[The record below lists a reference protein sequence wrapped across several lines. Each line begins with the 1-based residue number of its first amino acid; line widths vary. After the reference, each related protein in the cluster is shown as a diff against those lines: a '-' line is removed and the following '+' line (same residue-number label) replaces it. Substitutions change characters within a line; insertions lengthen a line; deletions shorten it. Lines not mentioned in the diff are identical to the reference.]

1 MTQQEKTEF
10 LETKGE
16 DWLSDYE
23 EGQVALDVY
32 QTDDN
37 MIIKAPIAGVKKE
50 DLDVEVTDEV
60 VIIKGERRE
69 QEEKTVDN
77 YFTQEC
83 YWGAFTRSYVLPV
96 AVDSSR
102 AKAVL
107 KDGILTVTIP
117 KLEKTKTRT
126 LKVEAE

>member
-1 MTQQEKTEF
+1 MVQKEEKEL
-10 LETKGE
+10 LETSE
-16 DWLSDYE
+16 DWLSDYD

-32 QTDDN
+32 QTDDSL
-37 MIIKAPIAGVKKE
+37 IIKAPIAGVGSE

-69 QEEKTVDN
+69 KEERVVDN

-96 AVDSSR
+96 AVDSAK

-126 LKVEAE
+126 LKVETE